1 MKINRGDVIL
11 DIPSKSIEDDTID
24 TIRYKETRDRNR
36 SKLQDHKSR
45 NSYFRLIRVAIRHS
59 LYPTIKVYGNGHT
72 AGHHRPVVSIKKQG
86 KGTMSKSL
94 KLKWRWFNG

>member
-1 MKINRGDVIL
+1 MKINKGDVIL
-11 DIPSKSIEDDTID
+11 DIPSKSIEDDTIG
-24 TIRYKETRDRNR
+24 TIRYKEARERNL

-45 NSYFRLIRVAIRHS
+45 GSCSYFKVIRVAIRHS

-72 AGHHRPVVSIKKQG
+72 AGHHRPVISIKKQG

-94 KLKWRWFNG
+94 KLKWR